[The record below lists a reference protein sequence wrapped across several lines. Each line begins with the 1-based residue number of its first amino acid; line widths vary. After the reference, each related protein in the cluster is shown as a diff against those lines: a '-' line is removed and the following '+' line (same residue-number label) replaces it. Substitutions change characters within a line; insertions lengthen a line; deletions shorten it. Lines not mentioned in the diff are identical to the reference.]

1 MIKNKIEP
9 EKETKLLKLWKHI
22 DKIVASST
30 IVLVFVFGGFYFS
43 TNYTLSQHTTQIG
56 NINSTMK
63 TMNEKITNNSLAPM
77 VTQQQ
82 INGLKDLIIEI
93 KEHQQQSDLRQ
104 DKIYD
109 ILLDIKSNQK
119 K

>member
-1 MIKNKIEP
+1 
-9 EKETKLLKLWKHI
+9 
-22 DKIVASST
+22 
-30 IVLVFVFGGFYFS
+30 
-43 TNYTLSQHTTQIG
+43 
-56 NINSTMK
+56 
-63 TMNEKITNNSLAPM
+63 M